1 MHGVRLKTGDRVENT
16 VNTSQ
21 EGTVRKVRNLFF
33 ELQELLQ
40 QQEHDVVVL
49 ALIKT
54 LWFNLKLDLENFE
67 ESVDHF
73 SMLKKI
79 EDYVRATI

>member
-1 MHGVRLKTGDRVENT
+1 MHEVRLKTGGKVENT

-40 QQEHDVVVL
+40 QQENDVVVL

-54 LWFNLKLDLENFE
+54 LRFNLKLDLENFE
-67 ESVDHF
+67 ESLDHF